1 MLLLHGHPP
10 PTAQCTH
17 LFIFATSLDMEM
29 SLDLTFPHM
38 KDKNSSRVCF
48 YQWVAYD
55 EGVKY
60 KIQKQMVNVI

>member
-1 MLLLHGHPP
+1 MLLLHGRPSLS
-10 PTAQCTH
+10 AQCTH

-38 KDKNSSRVCF
+38 KGKNRSQVCF

-55 EGVKY
+55 E
-60 KIQKQMVNVI
+60 